1 MRILLTGGG
10 TAGHI
15 NPAIAMANF
24 IKEKE
29 KDAEFLFVGTEEGME
44 KTLVPKSGYKIEYI
58 KVHGFKRSLSPSN
71 IKNLFDIVS
80 SIKKTKKIIKEFN
93 PDIAIGTG
101 GYVTGPVLM
110 AASKM
115 KIPTLVHESNAYP
128 GVTVRLLSNRMDVV
142 ALAMEDAAKYINGA
156 KRIEVTGNP
165 LRPELFK
172 TNKREAREKLELDER
187 PVILVF
193 GGSLGASYFNEAV
206 ISWIGSLKDKN
217 KYQIIM
223 SAGKNNQYDRSVSM
237 LKEKGINLDETPNIR
252 VLEYIYDMASALN
265 ACDLIIGRSGSSVC
279 EMTALGKP
287 AILVPSPNVAGN
299 HQEFNARSVEKGG
312 AARVILEKD
321 LNAETLGSAV
331 EEILGSHALYSKMAV
346 SAEKISIKDA
356 TDRLYTIVKELTK
369 SR

>member
-15 NPAIAMANF
+15 NPALAIANF

-29 KDAEFLFVGTEEGME
+29 PSTEVLFVGTEQGME
-44 KTLVPKSGYKIEYI
+44 KTLVPRCGYDIEFI

-71 IKNLFDIVS
+71 IKNVFDVLKSIS
-80 SIKKTKKIIKEFN
+80 KTKRIIKKFK

-101 GYVTGPVLM
+101 GYVTGPVLS
-110 AASKM
+110 AAAKM
-115 KIPTLVHESNAYP
+115 SIPTMVHESNAFP
-128 GVTVRLLSNRMDVV
+128 GVTVRLLSSKVDTV
-142 ALAMEDAAKYINGA
+142 ALAMEDAKKYIKGA

-172 TNKREAREKLELDER
+172 TNKEESREKLNLDSR

-193 GGSLGASYFNEAV
+193 GGSLGATYFNEAV

-223 SAGKNNQYDRSVSM
+223 SAGKNNQY
-237 LKEKGINLDETPNIR
+237 KHALDEFKKCGVDLNKQQNIK
-252 VLEYIYDMASALN
+252 VSEYIYDMATALN
-265 ACDLIIGRSGSSVC
+265 ACDVIIGRSGSSVS

-287 AILVPSPNVAGN
+287 AVLVPSPNVAGN
-299 HQEFNARSVEKGG
+299 HQEHNARAMEKAG
-312 AARVILEKD
+312 AAKVILEKD
-321 LNAETLGSAV
+321 LNAETLGNAICKIV
-331 EEILGSHALYSKMAV
+331 DNKEIYDTMSLKAKEVG
-346 SAEKISIKDA
+346 ITDA
-356 TDRLYTIVKELTK
+356 TDRLYGIAKELTAK
-369 SR
+369 K